1 MTALLAFTPLQT
13 YETMNRT
20 YDEEPPPGRAARSPV
35 ASPSSSSSTFGA
47 TQSPAPSHLSS
58 RTLPS
63 PSPAPY
69 GAYPSSASN
78 LQGSYGDGSLT
89 AAQASQMQ
97 DMQHQISTKTLALQI
112 LQREHDQLLAAFSRS
127 QIRCATFEKK
137 SQVSDYE
144 ISTLLEEKGRF
155 QRQIEAFESQV
166 EELSHAR
173 DEAQRQISTDGAQWQ
188 QIMAM
193 SAQLQARNVEET
205 RQFRCDREA
214 WERDRDG
221 MQRRIRDL
229 EAAQSTAGP
238 TNDGTPISNDIY
250 TASESL
256 GTLREE
262 IVRLQRRC
270 SELEGLLQDIQGETE
285 HMGPVL
291 ATLTNLSVRIS
302 ALSSQTRPDLEM
314 GPTAE
319 QEVEPERE

>member
-1 MTALLAFTPLQT
+1 
-13 YETMNRT
+13 
-20 YDEEPPPGRAARSPV
+20 
-35 ASPSSSSSTFGA
+35 
-47 TQSPAPSHLSS
+47 
-58 RTLPS
+58 
-63 PSPAPY
+63 
-69 GAYPSSASN
+69 
-78 LQGSYGDGSLT
+78 
-89 AAQASQMQ
+89 MQ

-127 QIRCATFEKK
+127 QIRCATLEKK

-155 QRQIEAFESQV
+155 QRQIEALESQV
-166 EELSHAR
+166 
-173 DEAQRQISTDGAQWQ
+173 
-188 QIMAM
+188 MAM

-238 TNDGTPISNDIY
+238 TNDGTPISNDIF

-291 ATLTNLSVRIS
+291 ATLTNMSVRIS
-302 ALSSQTRPDLEM
+302 ALSSQTRSDLKM